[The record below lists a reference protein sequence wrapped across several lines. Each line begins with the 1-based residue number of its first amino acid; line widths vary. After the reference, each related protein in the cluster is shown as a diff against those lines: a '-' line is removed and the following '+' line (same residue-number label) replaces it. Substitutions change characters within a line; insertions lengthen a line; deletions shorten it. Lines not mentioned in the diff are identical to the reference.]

1 MGEETNRIV
10 AIREKSAEV
19 GRRADE
25 LQKTMRVGRAAALD
39 QAARELLPDHWIWE
53 VVPYDGGAQ
62 LMVLRVG

>member
-1 MGEETNRIV
+1 MGDETNRIL

-19 GRRADE
+19 GRRADV
-25 LQKTMRVGRAAALD
+25 LQKAMRVGRDSALD
-39 QAARELLPDHWIWE
+39 QAARELLPDHWVWQ